1 MKNKIFKITSI
12 LFLCTISLMVT
23 ACSSSSNKDLS
34 DENLNE
40 NDVKEKELT
49 ISDNNVLVVYF
60 SATGTT
66 RKVATSIEDI
76 LSADI
81 YEIVPEI
88 PYTEED
94 LAYYT
99 NGRADKEQ
107 DDNSS
112 RPNIADNSIS
122 IDEYDTILLGYPIW
136 HGQAPR
142 IINTFLETYDFS
154 NKTIIPFCT
163 SHSSGIGSSA
173 TNLQSLTSESSIWLE
188 GRRFDDT
195 TEKEE
200 IQQWLLEFDIFD

>member
-23 ACSSSSNKDLS
+23 ACSSSNNKDLS
-34 DENLNE
+34 DENINE

-49 ISDNNVLVVYF
+49 TSDNNVLVVYF

-66 RKVATSIEDI
+66 RKVAKNIEDI

-200 IQQWLLEFDIFD
+200 IQQWLLEFDMFN

>member
-23 ACSSSSNKDLS
+23 ACCSSSNKDLS

-49 ISDNNVLVVYF
+49 TSDNNVLVVYF

-200 IQQWLLEFDIFD
+200 IQQWLLEFDMFN

>member
-23 ACSSSSNKDLS
+23 ACSSNNKDLS
-34 DENLNE
+34 DENISE
-40 NDVKEKELT
+40 KDVKEKELIT
-49 ISDNNVLVVYF
+49 SDNNILVVYF

-188 GRRFDDT
+188 GRCFDDT

-200 IQQWLLEFDIFD
+200 IQQWLLEFDMFN

>member
-23 ACSSSSNKDLS
+23 ACSSSNNKDLS
-34 DENLNE
+34 DENINE

-49 ISDNNVLVVYF
+49 TSDNNVLVVYF

-173 TNLQSLTSESSIWLE
+173 TNLQSLTSESSTWLE

-200 IQQWLLEFDIFD
+200 IQQWLLEFDMFN

>member
-23 ACSSSSNKDLS
+23 ACSSSNKDLS

-200 IQQWLLEFDIFD
+200 IQQWLLEFDMFN

>member
-23 ACSSSSNKDLS
+23 ACSSSNKDLS

-163 SHSSGIGSSA
+163 SHSSDIGSSA

>member
-23 ACSSSSNKDLS
+23 ACSSNNKDLS
-34 DENLNE
+34 DENISE
-40 NDVKEKELT
+40 KDVKEKELIT
-49 ISDNNVLVVYF
+49 SDNNILVVYF

-200 IQQWLLEFDIFD
+200 IQQWLLEFDMFN

>member
-23 ACSSSSNKDLS
+23 ACSSSNKDLS
-34 DENLNE
+34 DENINE

-49 ISDNNVLVVYF
+49 TSDNNVLVVYF
-60 SATGTT
+60 SATGNT

-173 TNLQSLTSESSIWLE
+173 TNLQSLTSESSTWLE

-200 IQQWLLEFDIFD
+200 IQQWLLEFDMFN

>member
-23 ACSSSSNKDLS
+23 ACSSSNKDLS

-49 ISDNNVLVVYF
+49 TSDNNVLVVYF
-60 SATGTT
+60 SATGNT

-173 TNLQSLTSESSIWLE
+173 TNLQSLTSESSTWLE

-200 IQQWLLEFDIFD
+200 IQQWLLEFDMFN

>member
-23 ACSSSSNKDLS
+23 ACSSNKDLS

-40 NDVKEKELT
+40 NDVNEKELT
-49 ISDNNVLVVYF
+49 TSDNNVLVVYF

-173 TNLQSLTSESSIWLE
+173 TNLQSLTSESSTWLE

-200 IQQWLLEFDIFD
+200 IQQWLLEFDMFN

>member
-1 MKNKIFKITSI
+1 MKYKIFKITSL
-12 LFLCTISLMVT
+12 LFLCTISLIMT
-23 ACSSSSNKDLS
+23 ACSSNNKDLS
-34 DENLNE
+34 DENISE
-40 NDVKEKELT
+40 NDVKEKELIT
-49 ISDNNVLVVYF
+49 SENKVLVVYF

-66 RKVATSIEDI
+66 RKLAVNIADI
-76 LSADI
+76 LSADT

-99 NGRADKEQ
+99 NRRADKEQ
-107 DDNSS
+107 EDNTS
-112 RPNIADNSIS
+112 RPNIAENLIS

-142 IINTFLETYDFS
+142 IISTFLETYDFS

-163 SHSSGIGSSA
+163 SHSSDIGSSA
-173 TNLQSLTSESSIWLE
+173 MNLQSLTSDTSTWLE
-188 GRRFDDT
+188 GRRFDNT
-195 TEKEE
+195 SEKEK